1 MKNKKTL
8 KVNEAKVQMK
18 NSCGEFDEGVQEKE
32 GRSRMEFCAKR
43 KTGTRVVKTSET
55 KRDEG
60 NARRW
65 RANGD
70 RSHRKAFG
78 GNSGW

>member
-1 MKNKKTL
+1 MKKTL
-8 KVNEAKVQMK
+8 KVNEAKVRMK
-18 NSCGEFDEGVQEKE
+18 NSCGEFDEGVQERE
-32 GRSRMEFCAKR
+32 GGSRMELWCAKR
-43 KTGTRVVKTSET
+43 RTGTTRVVNTSET

-70 RSHRKAFG
+70 RSRRKAFG